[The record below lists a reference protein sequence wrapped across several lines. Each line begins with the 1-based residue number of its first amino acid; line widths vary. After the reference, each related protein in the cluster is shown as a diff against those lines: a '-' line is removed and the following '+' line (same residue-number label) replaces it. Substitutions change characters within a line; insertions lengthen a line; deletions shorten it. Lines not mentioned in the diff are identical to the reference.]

1 MNQSIKE
8 IERILNSLET
18 DDDVRLNE
26 WKEDS
31 RKGVIKLLKSFYLRM
46 EKKKELH
53 KKFTQMQVFEKE
65 ARLKR
70 YESIAGI
77 DEVGR
82 GPLAGPVVA
91 AAVVLPEG
99 FYLPGLDDSKKLTDV
114 KKEYLYKEIHHQATA
129 IGIGFS
135 EAQEIDDVNIYQAT
149 KLAMNRAVNDLGMV
163 PEMLLIDAMAIETEI
178 PQKSIIKGDSRS
190 ISIAAAS
197 IVAKV
202 TRDRYMGELAQSY
215 PYYKFEKNAG
225 YGTKEHLKGLQTH
238 GPCAEHRMSFAP
250 VKSLNK

>member
-1 MNQSIKE
+1 MTHSIKE
-8 IERILNSLET
+8 IEKILNSLET
-18 DDDVRLNE
+18 DEDIRLRE
-26 WKEDS
+26 WKKDS

-46 EKKKELH
+46 EKKQALH
-53 KKFTQMQVFEKE
+53 KKFKQMQAFENE
-65 ARLKR
+65 AKLNK
-70 YESIAGI
+70 YELIAGI

-114 KKEYLYKEIHHQATA
+114 KKEYLYNEIRQQATA

-135 EAQEIDDVNIYQAT
+135 EAKEIDDVNIYQAT
-149 KLAMNRAVNDLGMV
+149 RRAMTRAVKDLGVV
-163 PEMLLIDAMAIETEI
+163 PEMLLIDAMALDTKI

-202 TRDRYMGELAQSY
+202 TRDRYMEELAHSY
-215 PYYKFEKNAG
+215 PYYKFEQNAG

-238 GPCAEHRMSFAP
+238 GPCSEHRMSFAP
-250 VKSLNK
+250 VKALN